1 MQYINNNSD
10 FALDIALKAILPDG
24 AELATAPPNCDFT
37 LTFGTRY
44 DEAKYE
50 VGRYNGEPHGYT
62 VNTDGSLH
70 VIFDAHG
77 LGLGRLGCMLTYG
90 IPDSSYPDGVA
101 TVATSYEL
109 DVELI
114 GWGADGQQSGTVTI
128 ATEAAAVGAA
138 QQAQAAAERAAQAAE
153 ASQQAA
159 QSAEAAAQASA
170 NESQA
175 SANAAKASE
184 SAAQAAAASSAA
196 SQQAAE
202 QAAEQAQQARAEA
215 GAAAESAAQASTAAQ
230 ASESAAQAAAS
241 ASAESATAAQ
251 NSAES
256 AAAAVTAAQQAID
269 TANTA
274 AEQATTAAQA
284 ANTAADSASEY
295 VERYDAIAGAL
306 PKVTDTFE
314 GAYDNKG
321 LLYVVR
327 KNKLIAILK
336 DWQVIYVPEGG
347 IALVDA
353 IAPTSFSIGDKVY
366 NVPAGITYVE
376 LGLTAPIT
384 GNDMYRK
391 VLYKNAGIRGFGLYL
406 DGSKNTSLGSTF
418 ELAADLE
425 WLDISGMDTKAV
437 TFGIGICNK
446 STKLRKIY
454 GKWQLPNVELASN
467 AFISCQALEE
477 VDVSEA
483 GMDKCRDLGAMFR
496 GCSSLTALDV
506 SGWNTAACTTMG
518 GMFYGCSSLT
528 SLDVSGWNT
537 AACTNMSYMFNGCSS
552 LTALDVSGWDFS
564 KCTSLYRFA
573 FNCKSLSGLK
583 LGGGINPMLI
593 DIRGMFSRCNLKS
606 LDVND
611 FDVSSVVKMGGAFS
625 SLSNITE
632 IIIPKWNTQ
641 SAEDVSE
648 LFGYCTKLQKV
659 DISGFIMSNVTTC
672 GIMFYMC
679 DSLHTL
685 FFPNMGQLK
694 ADVTNNKTIS
704 FSRSPLG
711 TAGEESLKAFKEMF
725 TIDRYNDLGYTEPL
739 TVILSTVS
747 KSLLTPEEIAAI
759 TAKGYTIA

>member
-44 DEAKYE
+44 DETKYE
-50 VGRYNGEPHGYT
+50 VGRYNGEPRGYT

-138 QQAQAAAERAAQAAE
+138 QQAQAAAERAAEAAE

-170 NESQA
+170 TESQA
-175 SANAAKASE
+175 SATAAKGSE
-184 SAAQAAAASSAA
+184 SAAQTAAESSEASR
-196 SQQAAE
+196 QNAE
-202 QAAEQAQQARAEA
+202 QAAEQAQQARA
-215 GAAAESAAQASTAAQ
+215 AADSSAESAAQASTAVQ
-230 ASESAAQAAAS
+230 ESKTAAQAAATS
-241 ASAESATAAQ
+241 
-251 NSAES
+251 SAES

-269 TANTA
+269 AANTA
-274 AEQATTAAQA
+274 AVQATTAAQA
-284 ANTAADSASEY
+284 ANTAADNANTAADSASEY

-336 DWQVIYVPEGG
+336 HWQVIYAPEGG

-353 IAPTSFSIGDKVY
+353 IAPTSFSIGNKVY

-376 LGLTAPIT
+376 LGLNAPIVS
-384 GNDMYRK
+384 DDVYAK

-406 DGSKNTSLGSTF
+406 DGSKNTSLGLTF
-418 ELAADLE
+418 SNAADLE

-437 TFGIGICNK
+437 GYGFHICGK

-454 GKWQLPNVELASN
+454 GKWQLPVAYRADQ
-467 AFISCQALEE
+467 AFIQCKALEV

-483 GMDKCRDLGAMFR
+483 D
-496 GCSSLTALDV
+496 
-506 SGWNTAACTTMG
+506 MG
-518 GMFYGCSSLT
+518 K
-528 SLDVSGWNT
+528 
-537 AACTNMSYMFNGCSS
+537 CTNMADIFAGC
-552 LTALDVSGWDFS
+552 
-564 KCTSLYRFA
+564 
-573 FNCKSLSGLK
+573 
-583 LGGGINPMLI
+583 
-593 DIRGMFSRCNLKS
+593 
-606 LDVND
+606 
-611 FDVSSVVKMGGAFS
+611 
-625 SLSNITE
+625 
-632 IIIPKWNTQ
+632 
-641 SAEDVSE
+641 
-648 LFGYCTKLQKV
+648 
-659 DISGFIMSNVTTC
+659 
-672 GIMFYMC
+672 
-679 DSLHTL
+679 
-685 FFPNMGQLK
+685 
-694 ADVTNNKTIS
+694 
-704 FSRSPLG
+704 
-711 TAGEESLKAFKEMF
+711 
-725 TIDRYNDLGYTEPL
+725 
-739 TVILSTVS
+739 
-747 KSLLTPEEIAAI
+747 
-759 TAKGYTIA
+759 